1 MNSTPDTDQYFDLK
15 ALSAYSSMA
24 VPTLRDHIRD
34 VCSPLP
40 HFKVKG
46 KILVRRSEFDKWLEG
61 FRVSDSDNLEQIV
74 EDAIK
79 DLTG

>member
-1 MNSTPDTDQYFDLK
+1 MDNPLDTDQYLDLK

-24 VPTLRDHIRD
+24 VPTLRDHLRDIRA
-34 VCSPLP
+34 PLP

-46 KILVRRSEFDKWLEG
+46 KILVKRSEFNNWLEG
-61 FRVSDSDNLEQIV
+61 FRVNDIDNLEQIV
-74 EDAIK
+74 EGALK